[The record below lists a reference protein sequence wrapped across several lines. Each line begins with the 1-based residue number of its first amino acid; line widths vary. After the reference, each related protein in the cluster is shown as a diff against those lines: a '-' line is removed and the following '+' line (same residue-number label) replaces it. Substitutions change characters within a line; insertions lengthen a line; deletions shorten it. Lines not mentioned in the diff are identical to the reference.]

1 MNLNLVPL
9 YNFLEKNKQVIIEED
24 LAFIDEINN
33 YLMDEDLYICENAFD
48 PLFDIILI
56 GTGGVESRFL
66 RRLNSFKQPIV
77 ILSTSKN
84 NSLPAALEIKT
95 YLEYHNQLCF
105 LLTGDEKHIAS
116 MIRHIATIIGAS
128 KKLANNRLGVIGG
141 ASSWLIATP
150 IEPAKI
156 KKTLIWKW

>member
-56 GTGGVESRFL
+56 GTGGVESRFTA
-66 RRLNSFKQPIV
+66 FK
-77 ILSTSKN
+77 
-84 NSLPAALEIKT
+84 
-95 YLEYHNQLCF
+95 
-105 LLTGDEKHIAS
+105 
-116 MIRHIATIIGAS
+116 
-128 KKLANNRLGVIGG
+128 
-141 ASSWLIATP
+141 
-150 IEPAKI
+150 
-156 KKTLIWKW
+156 